1 MENTNQKI
9 STPIAIIVA
18 GFLIMVGII
27 ASKGGGA
34 MPAKEKTL
42 SEQVGVSKQA
52 LTACI
57 DKTDTQALVAKVTAS
72 VDKAMSHIPRD
83 RRGTPYSIVLGPDGF
98 ATEIL
103 GAESARNVELV
114 IDGAKE
120 GKIARVG
127 ADGITTKN
135 LTELYK
141 GNVTVSEDGDHVL
154 GNPNAQITIIE
165 YSDYECPF
173 CKQFHPTLEKIVRES
188 EGSVKW
194 IYRHYPLHQNSV
206 ERLVAA
212 ECVGEIKGD
221 DAFWKYSDLLF
232 GLLKT
237 GNESKSDLL

>member
-103 GAESARNVELV
+103 GAESYENVKKTADEV
-114 IDGAKE
+114 IA
-120 GKIARVG
+120 GK
-127 ADGITTKN
+127 
-135 LTELYK
+135 
-141 GNVTVSEDGDHVL
+141 VTRPYTGKVVASEEGDHVL
-154 GNPNAQITIIE
+154 GNPNAKVTIIE

-173 CKQFHPTLEKIVRES
+173 CKQFHPTLERIVKES
-188 EGSVKW
+188 EGNIKW

-237 GNESKSDLL
+237 GNESRSDLL